1 MYFRGTTFSKRV
13 SVLLAVAL
21 LAGVECMAQKHNV
34 LTAKEKADGWELLF
48 DGKTLNGWRDYN
60 GKTLTEPWHVVDGCI
75 QAKGDGSDA
84 SGKLAFY
91 IR

>member
-34 LTAKEKADGWELLF
+34 LTAKDSGR
-48 DGKTLNGWRDYN
+48 WR
-60 GKTLTEPWHVVDGCI
+60 GLTPEHRRQSI
-75 QAKGDGSDA
+75 
-84 SGKLAFY
+84 
-91 IR
+91 